1 MSSIMEARLVIF
13 TDNSVLQMILCGE
26 NEKIIEVPGETLV
39 EGLLHLTAAYYVFGV
54 EYPKCAEHCYTFFG
68 TF

>member
-26 NEKIIEVPGETLV
+26 ITEVPGETLV
-39 EGLLHLTAAYYVFGV
+39 EGLLHLTAAYYVLG
-54 EYPKCAEHCYTFFG
+54 
-68 TF
+68 